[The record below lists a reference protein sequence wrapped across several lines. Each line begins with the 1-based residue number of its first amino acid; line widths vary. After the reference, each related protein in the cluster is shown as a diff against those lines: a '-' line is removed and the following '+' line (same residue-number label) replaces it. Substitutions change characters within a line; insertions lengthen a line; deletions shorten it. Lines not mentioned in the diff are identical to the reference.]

1 MPARKFTELRSKL
14 TPEARA
20 RVDARVKQTLEEMTL
35 NQLRQARQV
44 TQAMLA
50 DAMETSQGEISKI
63 EKRTDCYISTIRSYV
78 EGLNGEL
85 EIVVRFPDGLTVKL
99 NQFSDLATV

>member
-1 MPARKFTELRSKL
+1 MPARKFGDLRSKL

-20 RVDARVKQTLEEMTL
+20 RVEARVKQTIEEMTL
-35 NQLRQARQV
+35 HQLRQAREV
-44 TQAMLA
+44 TQSTLAEAMN
-50 DAMETSQGEISKI
+50 TSQGEISKI

-85 EIVVRFPDGLTVKL
+85 EIVVRFADGQVFKI
-99 NQFSDLATV
+99 NQFSDLANA